1 MSRLV
6 VIAVIVVS
14 ALLVWKSGALNGV
27 LGGGSAAPGGQDP
40 SAALMQAHSAMTKLH
55 SVHVTV
61 TGTSAF
67 SDLGEVPLTG
77 NGDLYPPHKANL
89 NFQFL
94 VPGKGPLP
102 LNERIETGHV
112 YVQNPSQGPSWKDV
126 TGNPTGQL
134 LPELDPLDNLDFLK
148 AARASDDMGNMTMDN
163 LQVQHFSVKVDPS
176 SYVDQLKADAL
187 SGIGPADDAALNSA
201 AIQVEV
207 WVSPIDH
214 YIHQMHIEMTARQ
227 FSWDVTYR
235 FSNFATGGSTS
246 A

>member
-1 MSRLV
+1 MSRLL

-27 LGGGSAAPGGQDP
+27 LGGGSPAPGGQDP
-40 SAALMQAHSAMTKLH
+40 SAALIQAHDTMTKLH
-55 SVHVTV
+55 SVHITV
-61 TGTSAF
+61 MGTSAF
-67 SDLGEVPLTG
+67 NDMGEVPVTG

-102 LNERIETGHV
+102 LNERIEGGHV

-126 TGNPTGQL
+126 TGNPTSQL
-134 LPELDPLDNLDFLK
+134 LPELDPLNNLDFLK

-187 SGIGPADDAALNSA
+187 SGIGPADDTALSGA
-201 AIQVEV
+201 AIQVEA

-235 FSNFATGGSTS
+235 FSNFVTGGSTS